1 MVVPDTDPAMLS
13 DQALSL
19 LPPEL
24 ATQLLLIRYVWA
36 GTSAV
41 RYMSSSSA
49 IFSSVS
55 DQVFIWDIL
64 SNLKGD
70 YMLLFKLEHRSG
82 WPVAAYFLSR

>member
-1 MVVPDTDPAMLS
+1 MVVSDTDAAVLS

-24 ATQLLLIRYVWA
+24 ATQLLLTRYVWA

-41 RYMSSSSA
+41 RYMSSPSA

-70 YMLLFKLEHRSG
+70 YMLLFKLKHRSG